1 MNIKFSPFVS
11 IVIPTYNHA
20 NYIDKSLNSIINQTF
35 KNWEAIVID
44 NHSTDGTEKILR
56 KYTDPRI
63 RYLKIN
69 NNGII
74 AKSRNLGIEV
84 ATGQWIAFLDSDDW
98 WTNDKLEVC
107 FNDIDEKVDF
117 IYHDL
122 ELVNTNSK
130 FFFSRKRFKGR
141 ELKKPVLKNLLVGM
155 INEGT
160 AICNSSVIVRKNI
173 LIKIGGIS
181 ENKNLAASEDF
192 NTWLRIAQITDQFK
206 YLKKKLGYYLI
217 HDASAQNKDLS
228 IPHKEAVIDFMNLFN
243 SSQKLNFEVKL
254 KYMSACYKALKN
266 HNSEARIDF
275 MFVIKNG
282 SFNLKLRSLLKIIF
296 MIFK

>member
-254 KYMSACYKALKN
+254 KYMSACYKALKKN
-266 HNSEARIDF
+266 YSNARIDF